1 MRKKLPKILI
11 IFFAV
16 VFILQITALLFLLIN
31 PAAAIE
37 FTPQVGIG
45 NDFQAG
51 SAVTVGGD
59 TVAKYIKAIYQYG
72 IGVVGILSAVVLM
85 FGGLLWLTAGGN
97 TGQVTEAKEWIK
109 ASLTGLIIA
118 LFSYIILLT
127 INPDL
132 VQFKTLNIT
141 PIQKTSEE
149 IVSACGGLGQ
159 AWGYY
164 TNESDC
170 AACGGVDACEIQTA
184 NDVQCYK
191 CKFTSCPAGYQDLGE
206 EMTQQQA
213 QSACES
219 TSGGAATASL
229 YNIDGHGCIKCLCR
243 GTQDPKLACGQEGSC
258 TPTRGA
264 GSRISTIGTLC
275 PDPNYPLCNVERRAC
290 YARTI
295 NTWPPDP
302 NVVGIYTNQV
312 ENINSQEECNNQYSS
327 ILVNLQNYSTSN
339 PNARLDVNIS
349 WDSNTKVCSARIVV
363 Q

>member
-1 MRKKLPKILI
+1 
-11 IFFAV
+11 
-16 VFILQITALLFLLIN
+16 
-31 PAAAIE
+31 
-37 FTPQVGIG
+37 
-45 NDFQAG
+45 
-51 SAVTVGGD
+51 
-59 TVAKYIKAIYQYG
+59 
-72 IGVVGILSAVVLM
+72 
-85 FGGLLWLTAGGN
+85 LWLTAGGN

-127 INPDL
+127 VNPDL
-132 VQFKTLNIT
+132 IQFKPISVT

-149 IVSACGGLGQ
+149 ITSACGGLGQ

-164 TNESDC
+164 TDESDC

-191 CKFTSCPAGYQDLGE
+191 CKFTSCPPGYQDLGE
-206 EMTQQQA
+206 EMTQRQA

-229 YNIDGHGCIKCLCR
+229 SNIDGHGCIKCLCR
-243 GTQDPKLACGQEGSC
+243 GQQDPKLTCGQEGSC
-258 TPTRGA
+258 TPSSGA

-275 PDPNYPLCNVERRAC
+275 LDPKYPLCNVEKKVC

-302 NVVGIYTNQV
+302 NRVGIYTNQV
-312 ENINSQEECNNQYSS
+312 ENINSQKECDNKYSS
-327 ILVNLQNYSTSN
+327 ILVDLNNYSTSN
-339 PNARLDVNIS
+339 LNAIFDVKIS
-349 WDSNTKVCSARIVV
+349 WNSNTKVCSARIVV